1 MRKLNWQPRSLVL
14 LGSVFAAAVVASAC
28 SESQTTSF
36 DPQSPAFS
44 VGFIPGP
51 GQQAPFRR
59 QAEVEAF
66 EVCKDYSGGTS
77 RDPVT
82 IEVLIAPHEGSGPT
96 PNPFTVELDDGECWD
111 VWNHGGSGQ
120 DVVTVTENPVPD
132 GYTVSYVKTVVGPLN
147 SAGSGTNGASGIVNG
162 FNGVLVEFT
171 NTIIPTEFFG
181 CTPGF
186 WKNNKKPK
194 DWTAPLHPDAMF
206 TAAGFTSPGARA
218 RVVKKKK
225 DDNVVYQ
232 LQALNA
238 NQGDL
243 AALTRHAMA
252 ALLNATSPAVDYEFS
267 AADIVTWYN
276 QAVAGTYAG
285 TIEDLKN
292 MLAAA
297 NEQGCPLDNSGKR
310 DRP

>member
-28 SESQTTSF
+28 SESATTSLEE
-36 DPQSPAFS
+36 PSPAFS
-44 VGFIPGP
+44 VGQDPRQPGP
-51 GQQAPFRR
+51 NLR
-59 QAEVEAF
+59 QADIEYF

-96 PNPFTVELDDGECWD
+96 PNPFTVALDDGECED
-111 VWNHGGSGQ
+111 VWLHGGSGQ

-132 GYTVSYVKTVVGPLN
+132 GYTVSYVKTVAGPLN

-162 FNGVLVEFT
+162 ANGVLVEFT

-186 WKNNKKPK
+186 WKNNKRAK
-194 DWTAPLHPDAMF
+194 DWTAPLAPDALF
-206 TAAGFTSPGARA
+206 TAPGFTSPGARA
-218 RVVKKKK
+218 RVAKKKK

-252 ALLNATSPAVDYEFS
+252 ALLNATSPAFDYEFS
-267 AADIVTWYN
+267 ATDIVTWYN
-276 QAVAGTYAG
+276 EAVAGTRD
-285 TIEDLKN
+285 IESLKN

-297 NEQGCPLDNSGKR
+297 NEQGCPLDNSGPKNG
-310 DRP
+310 RP